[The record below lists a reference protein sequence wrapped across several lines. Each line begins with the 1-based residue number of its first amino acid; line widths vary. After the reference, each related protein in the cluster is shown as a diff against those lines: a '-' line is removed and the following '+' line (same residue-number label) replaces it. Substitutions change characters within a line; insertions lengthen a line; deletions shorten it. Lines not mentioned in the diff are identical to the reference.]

1 MKNWICVAATS
12 LLALGSAHAA
22 AETTASGL
30 VYEAIT
36 VGTGAQPAPTDTV
49 RVIKQAGM
57 TQGVEFRPSR
67 ERELLAR
74 AEPLTIEEQLL
85 VLHMWELQDCERGVN
100 AGGFKIHAITFHF
113 ALKIGDLADQHF
125 HPLQVGG
132 IAPRHIA
139 YP

>member
-49 RVIKQAGM
+49 RVHYRGCPRAM
-57 TQGVEFRPSR
+57 
-67 ERELLAR
+67 ELSNSL
-74 AEPLTIEEQLL
+74 PVSGNQ
-85 VLHMWELQDCERGVN
+85 
-100 AGGFKIHAITFHF
+100 
-113 ALKIGDLADQHF
+113 
-125 HPLQVGG
+125 
-132 IAPRHIA
+132 PR
-139 YP
+139 